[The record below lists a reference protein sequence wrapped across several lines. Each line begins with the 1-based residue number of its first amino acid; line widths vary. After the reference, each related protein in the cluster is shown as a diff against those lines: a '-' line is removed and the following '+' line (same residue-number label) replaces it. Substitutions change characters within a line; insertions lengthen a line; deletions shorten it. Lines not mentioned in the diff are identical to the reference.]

1 MFYALQSSGIP
12 VELHL
17 LPGLLHAFDAYPD
30 LAEQAARTIDFFL
43 DRHVLNPREYPA
55 MSRAGAPR

>member
-1 MFYALQSSGIP
+1 